1 MDNNAKH
8 AFPEKLARLP
18 LLNKGPQGKVL
29 QFLTESVWD
38 ERLAELGGLRR
49 AVYKTCRVLFL
60 ATVGFF
66 GDNCLLRAMALTYTT
81 VLSLVPL
88 LAFSFATLKGFGLYD
103 KLRLEYIDPY
113 FDQLFGPRE
122 ASPLIVDVSTP
133 VLVGAAE
140 PAQGLSHL
148 RGVFDNVLE
157 TVDRTDVTQL
167 GALGLLVLMLAS
179 FRLLANVENAF
190 NQIWSVR
197 KARTWVRKLSD
208 YLTMVII
215 TPIFLV
221 VAIGVT
227 TAAQNAGVLRFVQQ
241 DLGLGPVIQ
250 VLIKLAPVFVG
261 WVAFSL
267 MYLVMANRKGR
278 VSSALLGGAFAALAW
293 ELALVAHIEL
303 QIGVAKYSAIYAGFA
318 AIPIF
323 LVWVQL
329 SWVIVLAGAEL
340 AYAHERHHEYQGVGR
355 GSILRPAQSEHV
367 AVRLMARMSDKFLAG
382 EPAPTVPELAERVGV
397 ASSTVERLLGELR
410 EHGLCSAVE
419 AGTAGGV
426 AGWQPARDPAKIR
439 ISDVLLAIRGEVR
452 VSQDARLL
460 SLDGLADRALRALD
474 EEGRTSAHN
483 RTMREL
489 VDDARRT
496 ERSEASLAV
505 GDAKPS
511 TAGRI

>member
-29 QFLTESVWD
+29 HFFTERIWD
-38 ERLAELGGLRR
+38 ARLAELGRVKRTLFK
-49 AVYKTCRVLFL
+49 ACRVVFL

-66 GDNCLLRAMALTYTT
+66 GDSCLLRAMALTYTT

-103 KLRLEYIDPY
+103 KLRAGYIDPY

-122 ASPLIVDVSTP
+122 ISPLIVDSSAP
-133 VLVGAAE
+133 LVMTGAE
-140 PAQGLSHL
+140 PAQGLTHL
-148 RGVFDNVLE
+148 RGVFDKVFD
-157 TVDRTDVTQL
+157 TVDQTDVTQL
-167 GALGLLVLMLAS
+167 GALGLLVLMFAA
-179 FRLLANVENAF
+179 FRLLANVENSF

-208 YLTMVII
+208 YLTMVVI

-227 TAAQNAGVLRFVQQ
+227 TAAQNAGVLRFVQEE
-241 DLGLGPVIQ
+241 LRLGPVVQIA
-250 VLIKLAPVFVG
+250 IKLAPVFVG
-261 WVAFSL
+261 WIAFSL
-267 MYLVMANRKGR
+267 LYLVMANRRGK
-278 VSSALLGGAFAALAW
+278 VSSALLGGVFAAGAW
-293 ELALVAHIEL
+293 QLALIAHIEL
-303 QIGVAKYSAIYAGFA
+303 QIGVAKYSALYAGFA

-355 GSILRPAQSEHV
+355 GSLLRPAHSEHV
-367 AVRLMARMSDKFLAG
+367 AVRVMARLSDTFLAG
-382 EPAPTVPELAERVGV
+382 ERAPTVPELAERVGV

-419 AGTAGGV
+419 TATVGGV

-489 VDDARRT
+489 VEDARRA
-496 ERSEASLAV
+496 ERSEAALAV